1 MPKESIPRSKSGR
14 IMDYL
19 ANRSNVGKPFRSIKK
34 LMDDP
39 PSLTGP
45 IRKEDIERSFDAAGV
60 ATAGSMTGR
69 RPSNSVGTGGRQ
81 YKVKGAEP
89 HRTAT
94 ATRGRVPKEG
104 EKKFVGP
111 SRPPRAGEK
120 KFIGPTRPPR
130 SGDKD
135 FIGPRQPPRSGDR
148 DFIGPRQP
156 PRSGEKDFI
165 GPTRPPKSGDKDF
178 IGPVRPSKAKGTTF
192 KRKLAIGAGLG
203 AGSAALVSSYKP
215 AKKSE
220 AERKSSRGADFPKGK
235 GVPSMK
241 REPSTEP
248 SGKIPTPTTKP
259 ARPTTGGQS
268 FKDKMQGRNWKG
280 GASGGAP
287 KSSAPVKKAGDK
299 SRVASGYKGNWAG
312 AGSARKPK
320 TFQEAVRRNQTEEY
334 TKARMRPKKNL
345 LELFKKKR

>member
-1 MPKESIPRSKSGR
+1 MPKGNIPRSKSGR
-14 IMDYL
+14 IVDYL
-19 ANRSNVGKPFRSIKK
+19 VNRSNIGKPIRSIKD
-34 LMDDP
+34 LIDDP

-45 IRKEDIERSFDAAGV
+45 IRRKDIERSFDAASA
-60 ATAGSMTGR
+60 ATGGSMIGR
-69 RPSNSVGTGGRQ
+69 RPANSVGTGGRQ

-94 ATRGRVPKEG
+94 ATKGRVPKEG
-104 EKKFVGP
+104 EKKFIGP

-135 FIGPRQPPRSGDR
+135 FIGP
-148 DFIGPRQP
+148 
-156 PRSGEKDFI
+156 
-165 GPTRPPKSGDKDF
+165 TRPPKSGDKDF
-178 IGPVRPSKAKGTTF
+178 IGPVRPAKAKGTSLR
-192 KRKLAIGAGLG
+192 RKLAIGAGFG

-220 AERKSSRGADFPKGK
+220 AEKKAGGGADFPKGK
-235 GVPSMK
+235 GVPSMR

-248 SGKIPTPTTKP
+248 SGKIPTPRTKP

-312 AGSARKPK
+312 SGSARKPK